1 MHLFDKLSDFL
12 NTQKF
17 RFGFFIFVIF
27 GMFAVLVSG
36 LVELQLTD
44 TDYYAQKAESGR
56 TKTITLKGKR
66 GNIMDAESV
75 ILANDEYIFNVTF
88 YKDSATVSKAAY
100 RMYTNAI
107 IDTIKII
114 ENNGGSM
121 AINFNIQRNEETGE
135 WEFNFGSGVSD
146 AVLATRERQWRS
158 NNYLPY
164 GTKNHTY
171 DTAEQCIAALKK
183 KFFVATPDDL
193 EHPDPDVDYSQYRI
207 VDEATMCK
215 VMAIY
220 CEMQMNVFNSQP
232 IVISKDVRY
241 ETVIE
246 VETKSM
252 MLAGMA
258 IEVGTK
264 RVYPRSTLASQVIGY
279 TGAITSQS
287 SWNNVYQ
294 PKGYSYND
302 TVGKDG
308 IEYSMEDW
316 LTQNSSAKKGARVVE
331 RDQRSTIVREISYTE
346 PKDGDNVKLTMI
358 ASYQQEA
365 ERAIADNVNHTRDIQ
380 DQKCVSGDW
389 LENNKAA
396 ISNRD
401 WEKYPLALATHGT
414 LIVLDM
420 KARVLACANY
430 PTYDLNAL
438 VAGGQTAISILADE
452 RNLLLNYA
460 IQARATPGSIFKM
473 VTSYGALNEGLL
485 DPQEYITDMG
495 YYTRYNADLNTA
507 PKCWISASQRDQH
520 QNQTI
525 VEGLEHSCN
534 FFFYELGHRLGEE
547 RLYRYASLLGLTS
560 KTGID
565 LPGEVRSVVGCQNT
579 LYDPTKDMS
588 EASQDTSLPIIV
600 FNAIK
605 KHLKNCGASRNIEY
619 DDERLSVCAKR
630 LMDMA
635 VNYNESDWLD
645 NMRTILME
653 ELSMTKSMVYT
664 ASIITDTYNYMNT
677 VKWGG
682 GQTILTAIG
691 QSVTVLTPIAVA
703 RYVCA
708 IANGGSVYNVSLVDS
723 IISPDGEILS
733 QREPQKI
740 TDLENAD
747 VWFPYIWRG
756 MNGVTDE
763 GGTAATYFRSWSYKP
778 KEVLAAK
785 TGSAE
790 VTQIDLENNAWFVA
804 FAPYE
809 NPEIAVV
816 VFIPNGYS
824 GSRSAQSARDFIGWY
839 LDQKEL
845 RTTDYTLPSGNT
857 LAP

>member
-1 MHLFDKLSDFL
+1 MNLIWKFL
-12 NTQKF
+12 NNAKVRYVLF
-17 RFGFFIFVIF
+17 LIVLL
-27 GMFAVLVSG
+27 GMFAYLVSG
-36 LVELQLTD
+36 LVTLQLNDGET
-44 TDYYAQKAESGR
+44 YATQAANGR
-56 TKTITLKGKR
+56 TKTIALKGKR

-75 ILANDEYIFNVTF
+75 LLATSEDIFNVAF
-88 YKDSATVSKAAY
+88 YKDATTTGTSAYK
-100 RMYTNAI
+100 RYTQSI
-107 IDTIKII
+107 IDTIEII
-114 ENNGGSM
+114 ERNGGSM
-121 AINFNIQRNEETGE
+121 AINFNLRRNEETGE

-146 AVLATRERQWRS
+146 SVLATRERQWRS
-158 NNYLPY
+158 NNYLSASRYP
-164 GTKNHTY
+164 
-171 DTAEQCIAALKK
+171 TAEDCYNKLLER
-183 KFFVATPDDL
+183 FCFPDGT
-193 EHPDPDVDYSQYRI
+193 
-207 VDEATMCK
+207 DEETICK

-232 IVISKDVRY
+232 IVIAKDVAY

-252 MLAGMA
+252 MLSGME
-258 IEVGTK
+258 IQVGSK
-264 RVYPRSTLASQVIGY
+264 RVYPRSTLAAQVIGY
-279 TGAITSQS
+279 TGPITSQT
-287 SWNNVYQ
+287 SWNNVYK

-302 TVGKDG
+302 NVGKDG

-316 LTQNSSAKKGARVVE
+316 LTQNSSAKKGQRVVE
-331 RDQRSTIVREISYTE
+331 RDQRSTIVRELSYTE
-346 PKDGDNVKLTMI
+346 PRDGDNVKLTLI

-365 ERAIADNVNHTRDIQ
+365 ERAIAANVSDTRDVQ
-380 DQKCVSGDW
+380 EDKMVSGEW
-389 LENNKAA
+389 LEKNKGA

-401 WEKYPLALATHGT
+401 WEKYPLTLAEHGT
-414 LIVLDM
+414 MVVLDM
-420 KARVLACANY
+420 QDRVLAMANY

-438 VAGGQTAISILADE
+438 SYGGQTAVSILSDE

-460 IQARATPGSIFKM
+460 IQARGTPGSIFKM
-473 VTSYGALNEGLL
+473 VTGYAALNEGELL
-485 DPQEYITDMG
+485 VNERITDMG
-495 YYTRYNADLNTA
+495 YFTLYNSDLNTA
-507 PKCWISASQRDQH
+507 PKCWVSASQRDDHAQ
-520 QNQTI
+520 QTI

-534 FFFYELGHRLGEE
+534 YFFYMLGSRLGEE
-547 RLYRYASLLGLTS
+547 RLYRYASLFGLTS
-560 KTGID
+560 RTGID

-605 KHLKNCGASRNIEY
+605 SHLKNCGASRNIEY

-635 VNYNESDWLD
+635 VNYNESEWLD

-653 ELSMTKSMVYT
+653 ELSMTKAMVYT

-691 QSVTVLTPIAVA
+691 QSVTVLTPVAVA

-708 IANGGSVYNVSLVDS
+708 VANGGYVYNVSIVDS
-723 IISPDGEILS
+723 IISPEGEILS
-733 QREPQKI
+733 QREPQLI
-740 TDLENAD
+740 NDLENTELY
-747 VWFPYIWRG
+747 FPYIWKG

-763 GGTAATYFRSWSYKP
+763 GGTATKYFRGWKYKA

-790 VTQIDLENNAWFVA
+790 VTQIDLENNAWFVC

-809 NPEIAVV
+809 NPEIAVA

-824 GSRSAQSARDFIGWY
+824 GGNASVAARDFVGWY

-845 RTTDYTLPSGNT
+845 RTNDYVLPAGNS